1 MDNKKP
7 ERENEYLEAIDNK
20 KSERE
25 NEDLEMIDTKKSE
38 RKSKYLKA
46 LSTRLAEKR
55 KEMKITQGEL
65 AKATNINKD
74 KIIYAE
80 QNINGRLLKIE
91 ELAEIAKYLNVSVDY
106 LLGLSD
112 EKKAISKSTDDI
124 ADNNST
130 NLQAIINNEDNENIY
145 KLYES
150 IVYITRSTLT
160 STLGKIKQL
169 VEKKS
174 NLSSLY
180 INQIA
185 SADYFI
191 KIITHLNIP
200 LLKINNEQKE
210 ILKYGI
216 KAMERLLDYNE
227 DKDLSILYEDMEKM
241 KIELEEIG
249 DYLLYKLIKCNI
261 DKSIE
266 TLARKNIQNARYYKN
281 INSFI
286 SEYSNGLKPRT

>member
-1 MDNKKP
+1 M
-7 ERENEYLEAIDNK
+7 DNK

-25 NEDLEMIDTKKSE
+25 NENFKVVTKKSE
-38 RKSKYLKA
+38 QENEYLEA
-46 LSTRLAEKR
+46 LSTRLAER
-55 KEMKITQGEL
+55 RNEMKITQGEL

-80 QNINGRLLKIE
+80 QNIKGRLLKVE

-130 NLQAIINNEDNENIY
+130 NLQAIINNEDNENLY
-145 KLYES
+145 NLYES
-150 IVYITRSTLT
+150 IVYITQKTLT

-185 SADYFI
+185 SAYHFLRILANLD
-191 KIITHLNIP
+191 IP

-210 ILKYGI
+210 ILDKGADEMGNILY
-216 KAMERLLDYNE
+216 YNE
-227 DKDLSILYEDMEKM
+227 EKDLPMFYEKIENM
-241 KIELEEIG
+241 KNELEEIS
-249 DYLLYKLIKCNI
+249 DYLLYRLIKCNI
-261 DKSIE
+261 EKSIE
-266 TLARKNIQNARYYKN
+266 KTTMNNIQNERYYQH

-286 SEYSNGLKPRT
+286 TEYSNGLKHRT